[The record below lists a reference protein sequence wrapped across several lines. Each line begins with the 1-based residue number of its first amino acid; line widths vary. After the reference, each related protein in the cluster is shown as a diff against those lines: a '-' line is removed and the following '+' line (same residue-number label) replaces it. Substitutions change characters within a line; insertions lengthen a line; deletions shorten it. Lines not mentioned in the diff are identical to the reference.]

1 MKERERESERYHRD
15 SNGPGAGEEGKRLW
29 AGGSECMPRPGGE
42 WGSAR
47 KLVLQLLEKLESGFS
62 CCYRKAL
69 LPSLGQS
76 SSEPPGKRKQTGR
89 SKFLLPPL
97 AL

>member
-1 MKERERESERYHRD
+1 MS
-15 SNGPGAGEEGKRLW
+15 
-29 AGGSECMPRPGGE
+29 RPGGDG
-42 WGSAR
+42 GSAR

-97 AL
+97 ELRQPLTLPSAQPPEDQGGKHT